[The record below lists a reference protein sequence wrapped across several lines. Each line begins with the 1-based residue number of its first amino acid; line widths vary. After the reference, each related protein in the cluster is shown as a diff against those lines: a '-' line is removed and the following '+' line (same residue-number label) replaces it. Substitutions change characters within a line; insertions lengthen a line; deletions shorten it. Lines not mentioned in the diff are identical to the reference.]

1 MHSVDWA
8 KFPQVCAH
16 PLARTW
22 LQMVADRGRSPR
34 TVEAYGRGL
43 SSFLTFVAAGVRDP
57 VSGSVEHPLPEA
69 VTRAHVAQFVHY
81 LLTLPGPQGRAV
93 VHLESGAGLA
103 NATLQQRLTAVRLW
117 FDYLVEEGIRARN
130 PVGRGAYTRGGPRG
144 AQRGLLQR
152 VSRLPWIPSDE
163 EWLRLLHAARG
174 EPLRNRVML
183 ALQYEGA
190 LRREELVGLGV
201 SDIDPAHRTVRIR
214 AETTKGKARSRIVT
228 YTPTTGRL
236 YQAYLRER
244 RSLDARSGPLFLS
257 RSNRNR
263 TQAVSVSTWDK
274 VVRRVRDRA
283 DLPRFT
289 THTPR
294 HLCLTDLARAGW
306 GLRELAEYAGH
317 KDPQT
322 TMVYIHLSARDLV
335 HKFARTMQRQEAR
348 LAALAEV
355 LS

>member
-1 MHSVDWA
+1 MHSIDWA
-8 KFPQVCAH
+8 KYPQIAAH
-16 PLARTW
+16 PLARSW

-43 SSFLTFVAAGVRDP
+43 SVFLAFVAAGVRDP
-57 VSGSVEHPLPEA
+57 LSGSLEYPRAEA
-69 VTRAHVAQFVHY
+69 VTRAQVAQYVQY
-81 LLTLPGPQGRAV
+81 LLRLPGSAGRSV
-93 VHLESGAGLA
+93 VQIDSGAGLA

-117 FDYLVEEGIRARN
+117 FDYLVEEGLRSSN
-130 PVGRGAYTRGGPRG
+130 PVGRGRYSWGSSRG
-144 AQRGLLQR
+144 AERGLLPR
-152 VSRLPWIPSDE
+152 VARLPWIPSEE
-163 EWLRLLHAARG
+163 EWLRLLQAARV

-190 LRREELVGLGV
+190 LRREELVGLAV
-201 SDIDPAHRTVRIR
+201 CDIDPAHRTVSVR

-244 RSLDARSGPLFLS
+244 RRMDARSGPLFLS

-263 TQAVSVSTWDK
+263 AQAVSVATWDK
-274 VVRRVRDRA
+274 VVRRVRERA
-283 DLPRFT
+283 GVPRFT

-322 TMVYIHLSARDLV
+322 TMTYIHLSGRDLV
-335 HKFARTMQRQEAR
+335 HKFARTMQRHEAR
-348 LAALAEV
+348 LAALAEA

>member
-1 MHSVDWA
+1 MSDINWA
-8 KFPQVCAH
+8 RHPQVAAH

-22 LQMVADRGRSPR
+22 LQIVADCGRSPR
-34 TVEAYGRGL
+34 TIEAYARGL
-43 SSFLTFVAAGVRDP
+43 SVFLAFVTTGMRDP
-57 VSGSVEHPLPEA
+57 VSGAVEYPAPEA
-69 VTRAHVAQFVHY
+69 ATRAHIAQFVHH
-81 LLTLPGPQGRAV
+81 LLTLPGPRGRSV
-93 VHLESGAGLA
+93 IHIGSGAGLA
-103 NATLQQRLTAVRLW
+103 NATLQQRLTAIRLW
-117 FDYLVEEGIRARN
+117 FDHLVQEGVRPTN
-130 PVGRGAYTRGGPRG
+130 PVGRGKYVQGGTQG
-144 AQRGLLQR
+144 AERGLLRR

-163 EWLRLLHAARG
+163 EWLRLLGAAGG
-174 EPLRNRVML
+174 ESLRNRVML

-190 LRREELVGLGV
+190 LRREELVGLAV

-236 YQAYLRER
+236 YQAYLVER
-244 RSLDARSGPLFLS
+244 RRLDPRPGPLFLS

-263 TQAVSVSTWDK
+263 AQAVSISTWDK
-274 VVRRVRDRA
+274 VIRSVRERA
-283 DLPRFT
+283 DLLRFT

-317 KDPQT
+317 KDPKT
-322 TMVYIHLSARDLV
+322 TMTYIHLSGRELV

-348 LAALAEV
+348 LAALAEA
-355 LS
+355 LA